1 MKTFIKIVSL
11 MLTAVI
17 MCASLSACSD
27 PLKSTVEEK
36 KTVCKVGEFEVP
48 YELYRYLVMT
58 YKATIPEGTEITA
71 EIEEQIKYNVDAA
84 LCDMYAVFAV
94 AKEHGLTSENEAVAA
109 AVDAEVKKYM
119 DGFAETELY
128 VEDLAAQYMNHS
140 VLRTMNTKQI
150 LSDELYYKLMD
161 DGTLINDEDE
171 MKEYIYGDGFIRVKQ
186 VLIVGETARKKYTGS
201 YFLTGEEHTD
211 AEAKAIAESVREK
224 ALAGEDFDALVE
236 KYGEEI
242 YMVKNTD
249 GYYVCEG
256 MWEDANWRAASALE
270 EGEVSEVV
278 ESLSGYSV
286 FLRCEKEESYID
298 KKYET
303 LRKNYYDAQFSSI
316 LTKKSAELKVEYTE
330 DFSGIS
336 LKDMK

>member
-17 MCASLSACSD
+17 MCASLAACSD
-27 PLKSTVEEK
+27 PLKSTDEEK

-256 MWEDANWRAASALE
+256 MWENANWRAASALE
-270 EGEVSEVV
+270 VGEVSEVV